1 MVAASAKLFAG
12 VFVCVVGAVL
22 LSLTF
27 NDDASIRVLALLMC
41 LVVVLV
47 TALFCGRWAATLGGI
62 SASLTFAVLLFP
74 PFGSLQIKDHAERVM
89 LVLFQVTA
97 IVLSFLGPR
106 NLAKER
112 LLGSR
117 DRTRKTN

>member
-1 MVAASAKLFAG
+1 MTASTKLFAG

-27 NDDASIRVLALLMC
+27 NDDTSIRALALLMC

-47 TALFCGRWAATLGGI
+47 TALFCGRWAAILGGI
-62 SASLTFAVLLFP
+62 AASLTFAVLLFP

-89 LVLFQVTA
+89 LVLFQLTA
-97 IVLSFLGPR
+97 AAVSFLGPR

-112 LLGSR
+112 LSDSR
-117 DRTRKTN
+117 DRASKPN